1 MNILFTGLTGL
12 VGSHLANLIHRDLVK
27 DGIFREINF
36 FTIHR
41 SEKNNNISL
50 SPNSICNCNFT
61 CDCRDIEKLTA
72 ILKKTNP
79 KLIIHIV
86 QVKYTKFILKAIEL
100 SKIRKPKLIII
111 GSLGLFSNYQSE
123 KKEYIEAEKLMS
135 SYHNEIILLRSGMIY
150 GSKYDKNMHKLINFI
165 SKNNIVPLP
174 FAGTSLFQP
183 VFYQDISL
191 AIFSIMYKYISEGSF
206 HGGKLNLSGPDTLSL
221 KEICLVI
228 SKYFSKELSFINLP
242 TENIYNIL
250 SFIESKGIKSFP
262 IKSEQIMRLKE
273 DKIFSSDWENEN
285 FNILPTH
292 FKDGIQSQINSLFDP
307 TTFLKGPIFREF

>member
-27 DGIFREINF
+27 DGIFTDINF

-41 SEKNNNISL
+41 SEKNNTISL

-61 CDCRDIEKLTA
+61 CDCRDIEKFTE

-100 SKIRKPKLIII
+100 SKIKKPKLIII
-111 GSLGLFSNYQSE
+111 GSLGLFSNYQSV

-150 GSKYDKNMHKLINFI
+150 GSEYDKNMHKLINFI

-174 FAGTSLFQP
+174 FCGTSFFQP

-228 SKYFSKELSFINLP
+228 SKYLSKELSFINLP
-242 TENIYNIL
+242 TENIYKIL
-250 SFIESKGIKSFP
+250 TFIESKGIKLLP

-273 DKIFSSDWENEN
+273 DKIFTSNWDNKN
-285 FNILPTH
+285 FSILPTH

-307 TTFLKGPIFREF
+307 KTFLNGPIFREF

>member
-12 VGSHLANLIHRDLVK
+12 LGSHIANLIHRDLVK
-27 DGIFREINF
+27 GGIFTEINF

-41 SEKNNNISL
+41 TEKNNNISL
-50 SPNSICNCNFT
+50 SANSICNCNFI
-61 CDCRDIEKLTA
+61 CDCRDIEKLTE
-72 ILKKTNP
+72 IIRKTNP

-86 QVKYTKFILKAIEL
+86 QAKYTKFILKAIEL
-100 SKIRKPKLIII
+100 SRIKKPKIVII
-111 GSLGLFSNYQSE
+111 GSLGLFSKYRSV

-135 SYHNEIILLRSGMIY
+135 SYHNQIILLRSGMIY
-150 GSKYDKNMHKLINFI
+150 GSVNDKNMHKLINFI
-165 SKNNIVPLP
+165 SKNNIIPLP
-174 FAGTSLFQP
+174 SGGTSVFQP

-191 AIFSIMYKYISEGSF
+191 AIFSIIYKYISEGSF
-206 HGGKLNLSGPDTLSL
+206 HGGTLNLSGPDTLNL

-242 TENIYNIL
+242 NENIYNIL
-250 SFIESKGIKSFP
+250 SFIESKGIKSLP

-273 DKIFSSDWENEN
+273 DKIFTSNWENKN
-285 FNILPTH
+285 FNILPTN

-307 TTFLKGPIFREF
+307 KTFLKGPIFREF